1 MGRKITNPKPPAKR
15 RSPAMTN
22 PEKFCAEELADDYCT
37 KLINEHTGFPD
48 SREHD
53 AWVARPAFLA
63 GASARAEY
71 TAKVLGE
78 VRDHLK
84 RIAFQPLTEDFEY
97 CYRKGLFINSPE
109 AAEAREALRLLETLA
124 EGDSL
129 SPQKAREDD

>member
-1 MGRKITNPKPPAKR
+1 
-15 RSPAMTN
+15 MTN

-71 TAKVLGE
+71 TAKVVGE
-78 VRDHLK
+78 VRRLLLQVTSDVQ
-84 RIAFQPLTEDFEY
+84 AFD
-97 CYRKGLFINSPE
+97 CNSRV
-109 AAEAREALRLLETLA
+109 AAGMKALRLLETLA
-124 EGDSL
+124 EGE
-129 SPQKAREDD
+129 K